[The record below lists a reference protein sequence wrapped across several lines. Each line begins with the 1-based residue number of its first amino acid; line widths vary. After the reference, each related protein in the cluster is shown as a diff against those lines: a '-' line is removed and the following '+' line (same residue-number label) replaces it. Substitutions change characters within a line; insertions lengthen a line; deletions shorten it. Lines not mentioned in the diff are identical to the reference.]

1 MLKKCTDK
9 RGVAV
14 SKTMS
19 LWFNKQALDIICS
32 YLSDRKQGTKINNV
46 LSS

>member
-19 LWFNKQALDIICS
+19 LWIQ
-32 YLSDRKQGTKINNV
+32 QT
-46 LSS
+46 SSRYNM